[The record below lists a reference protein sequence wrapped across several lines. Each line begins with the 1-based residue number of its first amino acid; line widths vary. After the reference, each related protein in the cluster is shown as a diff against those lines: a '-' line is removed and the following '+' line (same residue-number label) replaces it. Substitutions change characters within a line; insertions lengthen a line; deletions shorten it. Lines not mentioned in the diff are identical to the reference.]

1 MLSSSCR
8 LVARSC
14 AATSSPSSRARCSC
28 SDFSR
33 TAAAACASAT
43 AAAVI
48 SWMSRRSRRASSA
61 TRCACSSAVSS
72 RFRSAAA
79 ASSDIERSWRE
90 VGFAGVGSTGRRL
103 RFHASRCE
111 LSDGRSIGWRGGSFH
126 DLTVDAAPKT
136 VFDASR
142 GSMIG
147 AIFGVDDA
155 LCGTLR
161 KCCGWSG

>member
-1 MLSSSCR
+1 M
-8 LVARSC
+8 
-14 AATSSPSSRARCSC
+14 
-28 SDFSR
+28 
-33 TAAAACASAT
+33 
-43 AAAVI
+43 
-48 SWMSRRSRRASSA
+48 
-61 TRCACSSAVSS
+61 
-72 RFRSAAA
+72 
-79 ASSDIERSWRE
+79 
-90 VGFAGVGSTGRRL
+90 GFAGVGSTGRRL

-161 KCCGWSG
+161 KCCGWSGLNRFAMSETDFGRPRVCVLGVANFGMYLRRAVGGRRRRAGAASAREAARRGAASGSCARTV